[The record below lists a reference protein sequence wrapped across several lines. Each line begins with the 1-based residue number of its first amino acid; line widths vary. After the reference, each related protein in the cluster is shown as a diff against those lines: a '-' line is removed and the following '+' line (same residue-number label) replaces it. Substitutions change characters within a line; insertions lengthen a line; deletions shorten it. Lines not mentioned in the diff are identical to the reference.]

1 MDSDAALEGEKPE
14 PATPVGRQALD
25 GLRAIWAATGQFEP
39 VLDCADD
46 ERGCS
51 VNVNFD
57 AFADTV
63 EPTTDTAEAIERL
76 RRAWKATL
84 AKEGKLHD
92 PGKAVD
98 PGA

>member
-1 MDSDAALEGEKPE
+1 MKTPEGDKPAPSTAACREALE
-14 PATPVGRQALD
+14 
-25 GLRAIWAATGQFEP
+25 GLRAIWAATGQSEP
-39 VLDCADD
+39 GLECADD

-84 AKEGKLHD
+84 AKDGKLHE
-92 PGKAVD
+92 
-98 PGA
+98 

>member
-1 MDSDAALEGEKPE
+1 MNTPEDDKPE
-14 PATPVGRQALD
+14 PPTAAGREALQ
-25 GLRAIWAATGQFEP
+25 GLRAIWAATGQNEP
-39 VLDCADD
+39 VLECADD

-51 VNVNFD
+51 ANVNFD

-84 AKEGKLHD
+84 AKDGKLYE
-92 PGKAVD
+92 
-98 PGA
+98 